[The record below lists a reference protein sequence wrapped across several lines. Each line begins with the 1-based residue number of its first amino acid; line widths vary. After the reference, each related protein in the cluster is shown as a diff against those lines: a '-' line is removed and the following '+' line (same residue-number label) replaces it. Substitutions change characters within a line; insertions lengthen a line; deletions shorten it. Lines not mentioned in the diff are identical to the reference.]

1 MSSPSQATET
11 RCSVAVFRGDSL
23 LLVRSVENGSEV
35 WKLPGGHVWAEE
47 GLIACARRELR
58 EETGLTADAMHCA
71 FVLDV
76 HDQVTGRYLVEI
88 ILIPSELLTGEPR
101 RCEEGREPVFVAMD
115 ELPRL
120 ALRPPETAHLYG
132 LRDLHKREF
141 AESPAESPGSPAG
154 SEAGAAAETG
164 GARRIGVRTVR

>member
-1 MSSPSQATET
+1 MSRFSQATET
-11 RCSVAVFRGDSL
+11 RCSVAVFRGDAL

-101 RCEEGREPVFVAMD
+101 RCEEGREPMFVAMD
-115 ELPRL
+115 DLSRL

-132 LRDLHKREF
+132 LRALHKREF
-141 AESPAESPGSPAG
+141 AEAEAEAAAQAEAGERAPAG
-154 SEAGAAAETG
+154 P
-164 GARRIGVRTVR
+164 GARWVGVRTVR